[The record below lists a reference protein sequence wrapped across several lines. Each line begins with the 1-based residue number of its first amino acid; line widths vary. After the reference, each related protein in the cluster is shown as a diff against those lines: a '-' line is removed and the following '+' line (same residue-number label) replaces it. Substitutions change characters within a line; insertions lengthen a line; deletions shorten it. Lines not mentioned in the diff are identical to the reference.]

1 MDRVW
6 NAGKKLNDKE
16 GYTNE
21 SLVHK
26 TIKKV
31 TNDIKSMKFNTAISA
46 LMILQNDYDDKESIT
61 KDDLRVLLHLL
72 NPFAPHITEEINEKY
87 KLGKPLC
94 ESIWPEYD
102 EAKTVDNTYEL
113 VFQVNGK
120 VRGKETVNVNTS
132 KEEMETLARQNAN
145 VQKFI
150 EGKTIIK
157 VISIPGKLVNIV
169 VK

>member
-1 MDRVW
+1 M
-6 NAGKKLNDKE
+6 
-16 GYTNE
+16 
-21 SLVHK
+21 
-26 TIKKV
+26 
-31 TNDIKSMKFNTAISA
+31 
-46 LMILQNDYDDKESIT
+46 
-61 KDDLRVLLHLL
+61 RVLLHLL

-87 KLGKPLC
+87 NLGKPLC
-94 ESIWPEYD
+94 ESIWPKYD